1 MLINKRRRCSDP
13 GVQTGIARL
22 SAFIRGD
29 LGVAGVTDSEVLEA
43 FGVMKTN
50 CVGVTASSDKNV
62 LARAVYPVA
71 ALINH
76 SCVPNLDPLVQ
87 AAGNFGFKV
96 STLTIAHK
104 ISHRTNVV
112 VVNNQSA
119 NSKNFLLL
127 FDWMLTTTTFVLWDI
142 LWAMILRVSAH
153 RHFVFIQNF
162 VKSSLGRIF
171 AKDFRFS
178 KQLLRKIKVNI
189 IAEEGRT

>member
-50 CVGVTASSDKNV
+50 CVGVTNSSDKNV

-96 STLTIAHK
+96 STLTHGFEC
-104 ISHRTNVV
+104 RQT
-112 VVNNQSA
+112 
-119 NSKNFLLL
+119 
-127 FDWMLTTTTFVLWDI
+127 
-142 LWAMILRVSAH
+142 
-153 RHFVFIQNF
+153 
-162 VKSSLGRIF
+162 
-171 AKDFRFS
+171 
-178 KQLLRKIKVNI
+178 
-189 IAEEGRT
+189 